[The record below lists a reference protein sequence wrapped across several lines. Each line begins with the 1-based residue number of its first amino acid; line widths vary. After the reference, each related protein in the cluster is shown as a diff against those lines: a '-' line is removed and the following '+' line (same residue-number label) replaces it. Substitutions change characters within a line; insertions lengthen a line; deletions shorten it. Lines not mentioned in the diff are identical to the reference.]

1 MSEAKS
7 GIANSRTGTKS
18 DSPRLE
24 GQIAASRKERR
35 ADIEELRA
43 GIFRALWIQGAS
55 LAALILALTAV
66 ALR

>member
-7 GIANSRTGTKS
+7 GIANSRTETKS
-18 DSPRLE
+18 DSARLE
-24 GQIAASRKERR
+24 GQIAASRKERK

-43 GIFRALWIQGAS
+43 DIFRALWIQGAS